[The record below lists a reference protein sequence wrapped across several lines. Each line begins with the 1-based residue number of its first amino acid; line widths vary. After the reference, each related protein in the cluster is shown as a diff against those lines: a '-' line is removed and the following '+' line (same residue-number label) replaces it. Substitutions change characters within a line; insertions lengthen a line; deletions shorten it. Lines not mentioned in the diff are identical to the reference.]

1 MNELNNRIIDIYTS
15 LDESGVRF
23 YYEDDI
29 NPFSEIKGLNSCN
42 EKYLWFTTEG
52 ENEVKV
58 SLEDFRVYH
67 SKENI
72 NLYDW
77 VEIREFDRLLE
88 ELGDI

>member
-1 MNELNNRIIDIYTS
+1 MDELKNRIIDVYVS
-15 LDESGVRF
+15 LTESGVRF

-29 NPFSEIKGLNSCN
+29 NPFSEIKELNSCN
-42 EKYLWFTTEG
+42 EKYLCFTTEEG
-52 ENEVKV
+52 NKVKV
-58 SLEDFRVYH
+58 SLEDFRIYH

-88 ELGDI
+88 KLNEI

>member
-1 MNELNNRIIDIYTS
+1 
-15 LDESGVRF
+15 
-23 YYEDDI
+23 
-29 NPFSEIKGLNSCN
+29 LNSCN
-42 EKYLWFTTEG
+42 EKYLWFTTDG

-58 SLEDFRVYH
+58 SIEDFRVYH

-88 ELGDI
+88 ELSEN

>member
-1 MNELNNRIIDIYTS
+1 MDELNNRIIDIYTS
-15 LDESGVRF
+15 LAESGVRF

-29 NPFSEIKGLNSCN
+29 NPFSEIKELISCN

-88 ELGDI
+88 ELSEN